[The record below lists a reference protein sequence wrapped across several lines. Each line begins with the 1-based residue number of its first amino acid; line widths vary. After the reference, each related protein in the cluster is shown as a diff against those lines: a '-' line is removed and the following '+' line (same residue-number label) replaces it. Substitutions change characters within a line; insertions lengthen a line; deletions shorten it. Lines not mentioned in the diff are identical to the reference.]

1 MMTAVWRL
9 PRAAATTRRLALLCC
24 GLLGCGL
31 LGWSLFGTVSP
42 VLATEPHGLAL
53 RQDRHGIRVEV
64 DGGPFAAYVIDQ
76 ANKPYLWPVIGPTG
90 KAMTR
95 AYPMQ
100 ELPDEP
106 AAQRDHPHHRGIT
119 FAHEH
124 MAGSNSW
131 HDRATFAKEP
141 DDSPK
146 VASLGR
152 IVHRDFSL
160 VAVDGERAVIEEICD
175 HLDPAGKP
183 VVTER
188 RRLTFRADKAKR
200 TIDIDQ
206 ELRPAPDA
214 GPAHIG
220 DKKDAGLYVRVPTSM
235 AVDSKLGGKIVNSEG
250 QVDADAWSK
259 PARWCDYH
267 GPAGEEH
274 LGVAILN
281 HPNSY
286 RHPTRWHVRT
296 YGLFAANPFAS
307 KAFDANLADASTT
320 LAPGD
325 VLRLHHRIL
334 LHTGDERAAA
344 IDEAWQQYARE
355 TPAPIGG
362 DGSSESGK
370 D

>member
-1 MMTAVWRL
+1 MMRAVWRL
-9 PRAAATTRRLALLCC
+9 PRAAATTSLLALLCC
-24 GLLGCGL
+24 GLLAWSL
-31 LGWSLFGTVSP
+31 LGEVGP
-42 VLATEPHGLAL
+42 VLAAEPHGLAI
-53 RQDRHGIRVEV
+53 RQDRHGVTVDV

-95 AYPMQ
+95 AFPMQ

-119 FAHEH
+119 FGHEH
-124 MAGSNSW
+124 MAGSDSW
-131 HDRATFAKEP
+131 HERATFAKDAEG
-141 DDSPK
+141 SPRL
-146 VASLGR
+146 ASLGG

-160 VAVDGERAVIEEICD
+160 LTVDGERAVIEELCD

-206 ELRPAPDA
+206 EFRPAPDA
-214 GPAHIG
+214 GPSPIG
-220 DKKDAGLYVRVPTSM
+220 DNKDAGLFVRVPTSM
-235 AVDSKLGGKIVNSEG
+235 AVDSKQGGKIVNSEG
-250 QVDADAWSK
+250 QFDADAWSK

-267 GPAGEEH
+267 GPASGEN
-274 LGVAILN
+274 LGIAILN
-281 HPNSY
+281 HPTSY

-307 KAFDANLADASTT
+307 KSFNAALPDASTT

-334 LHTGDERAAA
+334 LHTGDEQAAA
-344 IDEAWQQYARE
+344 VDDAWQQYARE
-355 TPAPIGG
+355 IPAPITVA
-362 DGSSESGK
+362 D
-370 D
+370 

>member
-1 MMTAVWRL
+1 MMHAVWRL

-24 GLLGCGL
+24 GLLAWSL
-31 LGWSLFGTVSP
+31 LGEVGP
-42 VLATEPHGLAL
+42 VLAAEPHGLAI
-53 RQDRHGIRVEV
+53 RQDRHGVTIDV

-119 FAHEH
+119 FGHER
-124 MAGSNSW
+124 MAGSDSW
-131 HDRATFAKEP
+131 HERATFAKDAEG
-141 DDSPK
+141 SPRL
-146 VASLGR
+146 ASLGS

-160 VAVDGERAVIEEICD
+160 LTVDGERAVIEELCD

-206 ELRPAPDA
+206 EFRPAPDA
-214 GPAHIG
+214 GPSPIG
-220 DKKDAGLYVRVPTSM
+220 DNKDAGLFVRVPTSM
-235 AVDSKLGGKIVNSEG
+235 AVDSKQGGKIVNSEG
-250 QVDADAWSK
+250 QFDADAWSK

-267 GPAGEEH
+267 GPAGGEN
-274 LGVAILN
+274 LGIAILN
-281 HPNSY
+281 HPTSY

-307 KAFDANLADASTT
+307 KSFNAALPDASTT

-334 LHTGDERAAA
+334 LHTGDEQAAA
-344 IDEAWQQYARE
+344 VDDAWQQYARE
-355 TPAPIGG
+355 IPAPITVA
-362 DGSSESGK
+362 D
-370 D
+370 

>member
-1 MMTAVWRL
+1 MMRAVWRL
-9 PRAAATTRRLALLCC
+9 PRAAATTSLLALLCC
-24 GLLGCGL
+24 GLLAWSL
-31 LGWSLFGTVSP
+31 LGEVGP
-42 VLATEPHGLAL
+42 VLAAEPHGLAI
-53 RQDRHGIRVEV
+53 RQDRHGVTVDV

-95 AYPMQ
+95 AFPMQ

-119 FAHEH
+119 FGHER
-124 MAGSNSW
+124 MAGSDSW
-131 HDRATFAKEP
+131 HERATFAKDAEG
-141 DDSPK
+141 SPRL
-146 VASLGR
+146 ASLGS

-160 VAVDGERAVIEEICD
+160 LTVDGERAVIEELCD

-206 ELRPAPDA
+206 EFRPAPDA
-214 GPAHIG
+214 GPSPIG
-220 DKKDAGLYVRVPTSM
+220 DNKDAGLFVRVPTSM
-235 AVDSKLGGKIVNSEG
+235 AVDSKQGGKIVNSEG
-250 QVDADAWSK
+250 QFDADAWSK

-267 GPAGEEH
+267 GPAGGEN
-274 LGVAILN
+274 LGIAILN
-281 HPNSY
+281 HPTSY

-307 KAFDANLADASTT
+307 KSFNAALPDASTT

-334 LHTGDERAAA
+334 LHTGDEQAAA
-344 IDEAWQQYARE
+344 VDDAWQQYARE
-355 TPAPIGG
+355 IPAPITVA
-362 DGSSESGK
+362 D
-370 D
+370 

>member
-1 MMTAVWRL
+1 MMRAVWRL
-9 PRAAATTRRLALLCC
+9 PRAAATTSLLALLCC
-24 GLLGCGL
+24 GLLAWSL
-31 LGWSLFGTVSP
+31 LGEVGP
-42 VLATEPHGLAL
+42 VLAAEPHGLAI
-53 RQDRHGIRVEV
+53 RQDRHGVTVDV

-95 AYPMQ
+95 AFPMQ

-119 FAHEH
+119 FGHEH
-124 MAGSNSW
+124 MAGSDSW
-131 HDRATFAKEP
+131 HERATFAKDAEG
-141 DDSPK
+141 SPRL
-146 VASLGR
+146 ASLGS

-160 VAVDGERAVIEEICD
+160 LTVDGERAVIEELCD

-206 ELRPAPDA
+206 EFRPAPDA
-214 GPAHIG
+214 GPSPIG
-220 DKKDAGLYVRVPTSM
+220 DNKDAGLFVRVPTSM
-235 AVDSKLGGKIVNSEG
+235 AVDSKQGGKIVNSEG
-250 QVDADAWSK
+250 QFDADAWSK

-267 GPAGEEH
+267 GPASGEN
-274 LGVAILN
+274 LGIAILN
-281 HPNSY
+281 HPTSY

-307 KAFDANLADASTT
+307 KSFNAALPDASTT

-334 LHTGDERAAA
+334 LHTGDEQAAA
-344 IDEAWQQYARE
+344 VDDAWQQYARE
-355 TPAPIGG
+355 IPAPITVA
-362 DGSSESGK
+362 D
-370 D
+370 

>member
-1 MMTAVWRL
+1 MMRAVWRL
-9 PRAAATTRRLALLCC
+9 PRAAATTSLLA
-24 GLLGCGL
+24 LLGCGL
-31 LGWSLFGTVSP
+31 VCCGSFGTVSP
-42 VLATEPHGLAL
+42 ALATEPHGLAI
-53 RQDRHGIRVEV
+53 RQDRHGVTVDV

-76 ANKPYLWPVIGPTG
+76 ANRPYLWPVIGPTG

-100 ELPDEP
+100 ELPDEM

-119 FAHEH
+119 FGHEH

-160 VAVDGERAVIEEICD
+160 IAVDGERAVIEEISD

-220 DKKDAGLYVRVPTSM
+220 DAKDAGLYVRVPTSM

-250 QVDADAWSK
+250 QCDADAWSK

-267 GPAGEEH
+267 GPTGGEH

-286 RHPTRWHVRT
+286 RHPTRWHIRT
-296 YGLFAANPFAS
+296 YGLFAANPFAGKS
-307 KAFDANLADASTT
+307 FDAALADASTT

-362 DGSSESGK
+362 DGSSQSGGR
-370 D
+370 

>member
-1 MMTAVWRL
+1 MMHAVWRL
-9 PRAAATTRRLALLCC
+9 PRAAATTSLLALLCC
-24 GLLGCGL
+24 GLLAWSL
-31 LGWSLFGTVSP
+31 LGEVGP
-42 VLATEPHGLAL
+42 VLAAEPHGLAI
-53 RQDRHGIRVEV
+53 RQDRHGVTVDV

-95 AYPMQ
+95 AFPMQ

-119 FAHEH
+119 FGHEH
-124 MAGSNSW
+124 MAGSDSW
-131 HDRATFAKEP
+131 HERATFAKDAEG
-141 DDSPK
+141 SPRL
-146 VASLGR
+146 ASLGS

-160 VAVDGERAVIEEICD
+160 LTVDGERAVIEELCD

-206 ELRPAPDA
+206 EFRPAPDA
-214 GPAHIG
+214 GPSPIG
-220 DKKDAGLYVRVPTSM
+220 DNKDAGLFVRVPTSM
-235 AVDSKLGGKIVNSEG
+235 AVDSKQGGKIVNSEG
-250 QVDADAWSK
+250 QFDADAWSK

-267 GPAGEEH
+267 GPASGEN
-274 LGVAILN
+274 LGIAILN
-281 HPNSY
+281 HPTSY

-307 KAFDANLADASTT
+307 KSFNAALPDASTT

-334 LHTGDERAAA
+334 LHTGDEQAAA
-344 IDEAWQQYARE
+344 VDDAWQQYARE
-355 TPAPIGG
+355 IPAPITVA
-362 DGSSESGK
+362 D
-370 D
+370 